1 MHDLDAKRLGSL
13 PNASGGITR
22 LAYARAKGAGID
34 VGSLLM
40 KAGLTPHQ
48 IEDPGARLKVRDQ
61 ISFLNLAANALQDE
75 FLGFHLVNHS
85 IFEKWDCS
93 IMSRH
98 LRRC

>member
-40 KAGLTPHQ
+40 KAGLTPIKSKIQ
-48 IEDPGARLKVRDQ
+48 GPASKFGIKSA
-61 ISFLNLAANALQDE
+61 F
-75 FLGFHLVNHS
+75 
-85 IFEKWDCS
+85 
-93 IMSRH
+93 
-98 LRRC
+98 